1 MTENLKYYSI
11 LGTKINVTNMDK
23 TVRYIEEH
31 LEELKGHYICV
42 SNVHTTVTAYRDL
55 QYRAVQNGAVMNI
68 PDGKPLS
75 IVQHMGG
82 EKEAGRVPGPDLMPE
97 LFRLSE
103 EKGYR
108 NYFYGSTQET
118 LDALKKKLSERYP
131 KMNIVGMYSPPFR
144 PMTEEEDRKAVERI
158 NAAKPDFIWVGLGA
172 PKQER
177 WMAEHDGRVCG
188 VMLGVGAGFDFH
200 AGTVKRAPKWV
211 QEICMEWL
219 YRIGQDPKRL
229 LVRYL
234 DTNFSFVFDLIKE
247 GMRGKRGI
255 DAGNRS
261 RESRV
266 RNGEEEQ
273 EENKEPE
280 ACGAERMPAGKGG
293 KPLKIAMIGHKRIPS
308 REGGVEIV
316 VDELSTRLVKLGCR
330 VDAYNRYG
338 RHTAGKKFDQRRGKY
353 YNGIR
358 LITIPTPKSSSLNAI
373 VYSFFAAVRALFGG
387 YDVIHFHAEGPCI
400 MLLIPKLLG
409 IRVVATIHGLDWQRS
424 KWGNFASRM
433 LKLGE
438 KTAAEH
444 ADEVIVLS
452 RNMQEY
458 FLENYGR
465 KTHFIPNGITRPQ
478 IREAELIRES
488 YGLEKDDYILFLARI
503 VPEKGLHYLIE
514 AFYQIETDKKLVIA
528 GGSSHSHAYV
538 EQIQR
543 MAAEDERI
551 IMTNFVHGQCL
562 EELYSNAYLFV
573 LPSDVEGM
581 ALTLLEAMSFGD
593 CCLVSDIK
601 ENTEVVEDHAVTFQ
615 KGNVEDLKRKLSE
628 LLEEPERVEA
638 IRRKSQEF
646 ICAKYNWDS
655 VVAETLK
662 LYTGTG
668 DTI

>member
-1 MTENLKYYSI
+1 
-11 LGTKINVTNMDK
+11 
-23 TVRYIEEH
+23 
-31 LEELKGHYICV
+31 
-42 SNVHTTVTAYRDL
+42 
-55 QYRAVQNGAVMNI
+55 
-68 PDGKPLS
+68 
-75 IVQHMGG
+75 
-82 EKEAGRVPGPDLMPE
+82 
-97 LFRLSE
+97 
-103 EKGYR
+103 
-108 NYFYGSTQET
+108 
-118 LDALKKKLSERYP
+118 
-131 KMNIVGMYSPPFR
+131 
-144 PMTEEEDRKAVERI
+144 
-158 NAAKPDFIWVGLGA
+158 
-172 PKQER
+172 
-177 WMAEHDGRVCG
+177 
-188 VMLGVGAGFDFH
+188 
-200 AGTVKRAPKWV
+200 
-211 QEICMEWL
+211 
-219 YRIGQDPKRL
+219 
-229 LVRYL
+229 
-234 DTNFSFVFDLIKE
+234 
-247 GMRGKRGI
+247 
-255 DAGNRS
+255 
-261 RESRV
+261 
-266 RNGEEEQ
+266 
-273 EENKEPE
+273 
-280 ACGAERMPAGKGG
+280 
-293 KPLKIAMIGHKRIPS
+293 
-308 REGGVEIV
+308 
-316 VDELSTRLVKLGCR
+316 
-330 VDAYNRYG
+330 
-338 RHTAGKKFDQRRGKY
+338 
-353 YNGIR
+353 
-358 LITIPTPKSSSLNAI
+358 
-373 VYSFFAAVRALFGG
+373 
-387 YDVIHFHAEGPCI
+387 
-400 MLLIPKLLG
+400 
-409 IRVVATIHGLDWQRS
+409 
-424 KWGNFASRM
+424 M

-438 KTAAEH
+438 KTAARH

-465 KTHFIPNGITRPQ
+465 QTHFIPNGITRPQ
-478 IREAELIRES
+478 IREAELIREN
-488 YGLEKDDYILFLARI
+488 YGLEKDGYILFLARI

-538 EQIQR
+538 EQIQG